1 MDREE
6 AIVVANT
13 LFKNTSGLSGS
24 AIRQLVS
31 AEQMDRLGI
40 WIVKLAWS
48 YSTIDLG
55 TGLWQK

>member
-40 WIVKLAWS
+40 
-48 YSTIDLG
+48 G
-55 TGLWQK
+55 